1 MNKLQLL
8 CVLLLSV
15 MAMPA
20 IAQSPAE
27 MTDIKS
33 SLASVDTLPTKA
45 ALDAAFESPAAV
57 LMTASRDAS
66 LGGYE
71 RKRAIT
77 LLSLYPSPQAQVFLG
92 SLLSD
97 PAAEIR
103 SMAVYTVARTFG
115 QIASDQ
121 TFEIIETALR
131 DPDQDVKIWALRG
144 LRWVSGPR
152 AERLLVEWHAS
163 SDLKLAKVAKSA
175 TSKRLRASTR

>member
-1 MNKLQLL
+1 MKKLQIL

-15 MAMPA
+15 MAVPA
-20 IAQSPAE
+20 AAQSPAE
-27 MTDIKS
+27 MTHLKS
-33 SLASVDTLPTKA
+33 SLASIDTLPTKA

-57 LMTASRDAS
+57 LMTAARDANLS
-66 LGGYE
+66 GYE
-71 RKRAIT
+71 RKRAIS

-97 PAAEIR
+97 PVAEIR
-103 SMAVYTVARTFG
+103 SMAVYTVARSFG

-144 LRWVSGPR
+144 LRWVAGPR
-152 AERLLVEWHAS
+152 AERLLIEWQTN
-163 SDLKLAKVAKSA
+163 SDPNVAKVAKSA